1 MMKNIYNNIM
11 KAAAVIAVV
20 FGMTS
25 CLEKMPKDAF
35 GLEYSMKTFS
45 DAEQTLT
52 GIYSAYMSGALYS
65 GYLTL
70 LPDIQADLV
79 HAVQG
84 NSNTYGPI
92 WQWDIRP
99 TSSEIKSVYGSLY
112 TVIARCNFYLD
123 KVDALRASLTD
134 DDEITYL
141 DYYTGEVYCARANA
155 YAELIK
161 CFCEAYDPANAESQM
176 GMAIDST
183 YFGAKPKGRSSL
195 KKSYEFVIRDLLK
208 AEELLKDIPETYTYP
223 YVSQSAARA
232 IMARVNLYMQN
243 FDGAIEYAT
252 KVIERKNEGDP
263 RAVYALS
270 TSSVYTSGTDYVQGG
285 TRNFTYV
292 DYMWTHDL
300 STEIIWQ
307 IGYTPTSYGG
317 ALGQVFLNYTN
328 DYTYFYPDYMPS
340 DWVISLYSSSDARR
354 NAYFRTLPTGY
365 PGNPSLTLLVKYFGN
380 HDKFIPNNIFHVS
393 QPKPIRLAE
402 MYLIR
407 AEAYCRCDAKEYGK
421 ATNDLKELAKA
432 RGASV
437 AALSSTNWLSI
448 ISEERVKELYMEGFR
463 LNDLKRWK
471 DLDDWKKVQLAGR
484 VFKREN
490 QANAQN
496 GSSSTMEIKVSDHRF
511 VWPIPQHEIEAPGSG
526 LKNQQNKGY

>member
-11 KAAAVIAVV
+11 KAAAVIAALFAV
-20 FGMTS
+20 TS
-25 CLEKMPKDAF
+25 CLDKMPNDAI
-35 GLEYSMKTFS
+35 GINASMKTFS

-99 TSSEIKSVYGSLY
+99 TSSEIKAVYGALY

-134 DDEITYL
+134 DDDITYL

-161 CFCEAYDPANAESQM
+161 CFCEAYDPATADSKM
-176 GMAIDST
+176 GVAIDST
-183 YFGAKPKGRSSL
+183 FFGAKPNGRASL
-195 KKSYEFVIRDLLK
+195 KESYEFVIRDLKK
-208 AEELLKDIPETYTYP
+208 AEELLDEDFDYYTNP
-223 YVSQSAARA
+223 YVTAAAARA
-232 IMARVNLYMQN
+232 IRARIALYMQ
-243 FDGAIEYAT
+243 DWQTAIDYST
-252 KVIERKNEGDP
+252 KLIESD
-263 RAVYALS
+263 AFALS
-270 TSSVYTSGTDYVQGG
+270 TSAVYTTGTDYVQGG
-285 TRNFTYV
+285 SRQFTYV

-307 IGYTPTSYGG
+307 IGYTTTSYGG
-317 ALGQVFLNYTN
+317 ALGQVFLNFTN
-328 DYTYFYPDYMPS
+328 DYTNFYPDYMPS
-340 DWVISLYSSSDARR
+340 EWVIGLYGSSDARR
-354 NAYFRTLPTGY
+354 NAYFRTLTTGY
-365 PGNPSLTLLVKYFGN
+365 SGNPSLTVLVKYFGN
-380 HDKFIPNNIFHVS
+380 HSDFIPYNIYHVC

-407 AEAYCRCDAKEYGK
+407 AEAYCRSEAKDYGK
-421 ATNDLKELAKA
+421 ASADLKALAAA

-437 AALSSTNWLSI
+437 GSVSANNWLSV

-471 DLDDWKKVQLAGR
+471 DLDDWKKVQPADR

-490 QANAQN
+490 QSNAQT
-496 GSSSTMEIKVSDHRF
+496 GKASTMEVKTTDHRL

>member
-1 MMKNIYNNIM
+1 MMKNIYNNMM
-11 KAAAVIAVV
+11 KAAAVIAACLA
-20 FGMTS
+20 MTS
-25 CLEKMPKDAF
+25 CLEKMPKDAI
-35 GLEYSMKTFS
+35 GINMSMKTFP

-99 TSSEIKSVYGSLY
+99 TNSEIKSVYGSLY

-123 KVDALRASLTD
+123 KVDALKESLTD
-134 DDEITYL
+134 DDDITYL

-161 CFCEAYDPANAESQM
+161 CFCEAYDPANADTQM
-176 GMAIDST
+176 GVALDST
-183 YFGAKPKGRSSL
+183 YFGAKPMGRASL
-195 KKSYEFVIRDLLK
+195 KESYEFVIRDLEK
-208 AEELLKDIPETYTYP
+208 AEELLEEDFDFYTNP
-223 YVSQSAARA
+223 YVTDAAAKAIRA
-232 IMARVNLYMQN
+232 RIALYMQ
-243 FDGAIEYAT
+243 DWQTAIDYSTEL
-252 KVIERKNEGDP
+252 IESN
-263 RAVYALS
+263 AFALS
-270 TSSVYTSGTDYVQGG
+270 TSSVYTSGTDYIQGG

-300 STEIIWQ
+300 STEVIWQ
-307 IGYTPTSYGG
+307 IGYTTTSYGG
-317 ALGQVFLNYTN
+317 ALGQVFLNFTN

-340 DWVISLYSSSDARR
+340 DWVISLYGSSDARR
-354 NAYFRTLPTGY
+354 NAYFRTLTTGY
-365 PGNPSLTLLVKYFGN
+365 SGNPSLTLLVKYFGN
-380 HDKFIPNNIFHVS
+380 HEDFIPYNIYHVC

-407 AEAYCRCDAKEYGK
+407 AEAYCRSEAKDYGK
-421 ATNDLKELAKA
+421 ASADLKTLAAA
-432 RGASV
+432 RGTSVGSVSAS
-437 AALSSTNWLSI
+437 NWLSV

-471 DLDDWKKVQLAGR
+471 DLPEWSKVQPAGR
-484 VFKREN
+484 VFKREK

-496 GSSSTMEIKVSDHRF
+496 GESSTKEIKTTDHRF

-526 LKNQQNKGY
+526 LKGQQNKGY

>member
-1 MMKNIYNNIM
+1 MMKNIYNNMM
-11 KAAAVIAVV
+11 KTAAVIAAL
-20 FGMTS
+20 FAMTS
-25 CLEKMPKDAF
+25 CLDKMPNDAI
-35 GLEYSMKTFS
+35 GINQSMKTFS

-84 NSNTYGPI
+84 NSNTYGPL
-92 WQWDIRP
+92 WQWDVRP
-99 TSSEIKSVYGSLY
+99 TSSEIKSVYGALY
-112 TVIARCNFYLD
+112 NVIARCNFYLD
-123 KVDALRASLTD
+123 KVDALRSSLID
-134 DDEITYL
+134 DEEITYL

-161 CFCEAYDPANAESQM
+161 CFCEAYDPANADSQM
-176 GMAIDST
+176 GVAIDST
-183 YFGAKPKGRSSL
+183 YFGAKPNGRASL
-195 KKSYEFVIRDLLK
+195 KESYEFVIRDLKK
-208 AEELLKDIPETYTYP
+208 AEELLEDIPEAYTYP

-232 IMARVNLYMQN
+232 ILARVSLYMQK
-243 FDGAIEYAT
+243 FDAAIEYTT
-252 KVIERKNEGDP
+252 KIIERKNEGEP
-263 RAVYALS
+263 RNVYTLA
-270 TSSVYTSGTDYVQGG
+270 TSSVYTSGTDYISGG
-285 TRNFTYV
+285 TRNFTLV

-307 IGYTPTSYGG
+307 IGYTTTSYGG
-317 ALGQVFLNYTN
+317 ALGQVFLNFTN

-340 DWVISLYSSSDARR
+340 EWVISLYGNSDARR
-354 NAYFRTLPTGY
+354 NAYFRTLTTGY

-380 HDKFIPNNIFHVS
+380 HSDFIPYNIYHVC

-407 AEAYCRCDAKEYGK
+407 AEAYCRSEAKDYGK
-421 ATNDLKELAKA
+421 ASADLKELAAA

-448 ISEERVKELYMEGFR
+448 ISQERVKELYMEGFR

-471 DLDDWKKVQLAGR
+471 DLPEWSKVQPAGR

-490 QANAQN
+490 QANAQT
-496 GSSSTMEIKVSDHRF
+496 GKASTMEVKTTDHRF

-526 LKNQQNKGY
+526 LKHQQNKGY